1 MGGGGHGYG
10 YGGAG
15 SGYIKYKQMNY
26 YAGVMGGS
34 LTAVVGDQAQA
45 SSVTLDTGDV
55 VTARPGGEALG
66 YLWAGDG
73 YSGGG
78 GYASS
83 GGGVS
88 PGWGGSDGAD
98 GQD

>member
-15 SGYIKYKQMNY
+15 SGYIKYKKMNY
-26 YAGVMGGS
+26 YAGGS

-78 GYASS
+78 GCVPP
-83 GGGVS
+83 GGGAI
-88 PGWGGSDGAD
+88 PGWGGSDGDD